1 MDIKQ
6 EEKFKKEVIE
16 VYVSF
21 GVNLGK
27 ALDCFEKDVFSYA
40 TDRYSVWPLS
50 FRMCKDCS
58 ICSCTGRQF
67 SQVVLQKSSFLVS

>member
-27 ALDCFEKDVFSYA
+27 ALDCFEKDVFSYV

-50 FRMCKDCS
+50 FRMRRS
-58 ICSCTGRQF
+58 
-67 SQVVLQKSSFLVS
+67 V